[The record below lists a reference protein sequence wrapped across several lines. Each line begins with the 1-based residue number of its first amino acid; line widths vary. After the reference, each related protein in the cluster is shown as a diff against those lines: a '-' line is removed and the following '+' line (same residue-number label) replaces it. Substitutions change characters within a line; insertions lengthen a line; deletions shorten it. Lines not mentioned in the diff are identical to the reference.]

1 MGPAVMPGQDLAET
15 AGPVRDG
22 AAADLAAR
30 DRKTGNA
37 LSRGNGGNWTARC
50 SYTRPCPRQESA
62 SFPESTD
69 EANDRYRAAGYCM
82 GT

>member
-37 LSRGNGGNWTARC
+37 HGETAGTGPRGALTLNPVRGMTV
-50 SYTRPCPRQESA
+50 
-62 SFPESTD
+62 
-69 EANDRYRAAGYCM
+69 RA
-82 GT
+82 